1 MQLWITLAALTLA
14 RAAMGVQ
21 FQSVPALATPI
32 LEQTGMSFGAIGV
45 VTGIYLLPGAITALL
60 GGWAGQ
66 VLGDYRTALAG
77 LALMAVGGIAGAW
90 FLSFEAQLVARF
102 FAGTGAV
109 ALNVMVT
116 KMVGDMFQGRSDL
129 PVAMGILVSSWPAGL
144 ALAMLLLPVLATFV
158 DLRMALALPTGLSL
172 LALILLVATWSAKAM
187 SRPTGLIGPKIRM
200 FPSELKLVCL
210 AGIIWGLYNTAF
222 IAAMSWAPGRLQAG
236 GLNHV
241 EASGVVSMTGWV
253 AVLSVAT
260 GGWLATR
267 LRQPDLAATACF
279 GLSAIGLVAFVLLD
293 SPAASLPLLVLLGLV
308 VGPAAAM
315 VMTLPVEAT
324 RPEVRAIGMGIY
336 MAIYYALMGIGPL
349 VFGALRESLGLSAP
363 LFAAAGTMAVCL
375 ILWLVFRRFQS
386 SLTS

>member
-1 MQLWITLAALTLA
+1 
-14 RAAMGVQ
+14 MGVQ

-32 LEQTGMSFGAIGV
+32 LEQTGMGFGAIGV
-45 VTGIYLLPGAITALL
+45 ITGIYLLPGAITALL

-77 LALMAVGGIAGAW
+77 LALMVVGGIAGAW
-90 FLSFEAQLVARF
+90 FLDFEAQLLARF

-116 KMVGDMFQGRSDL
+116 KMVGDMFQGRRDL
-129 PVAMGILVSSWPAGL
+129 PLAMGILISSWPAGL
-144 ALAMLLLPVLATFV
+144 ALAMLFLPIFATFI
-158 DLRMALALPTGLSL
+158 DLRLVLALPAGLSVV
-172 LALILLVATWSAKAM
+172 ALILLVATWSTQAI
-187 SRPTGLIGPKIRM
+187 SRPTGLVGPQKSM

-210 AGIIWGLYNTAF
+210 AGVIWGLYNTAF

-236 GLNHV
+236 GLSHV
-241 EASGVVSMTGWV
+241 EASGAVSMTGWV
-253 AVLSVAT
+253 AVFSVAA

-267 LRQPDLAATACF
+267 LRQPDLAVTTCF

-293 SPAASLPLLVLLGLV
+293 SPAASLPLLVLLGVV

-324 RPEVRAIGMGIY
+324 RPAVRAIGMGIY
-336 MAIYYALMGIGPL
+336 MAIYYALMGIGPS

-363 LFAAAGTMAVCL
+363 LLAAAGTMAACL

-386 SLTS
+386 SLSS

>member
-1 MQLWITLAALTLA
+1 MQLWIALAALTLA

-21 FQSVPALATPI
+21 FQSVPALATSI
-32 LEQTGMSFGAIGV
+32 VDQTGIGFGAIGV
-45 VTGIYLLPGAITALL
+45 ITGIYLLPGAITALF

-66 VLGDYRTALAG
+66 ALGDLRTALAG
-77 LALMAVGGIAGAW
+77 LVLMVVGGISGAL
-90 FLSFEAQLVARF
+90 FLSFEAQLAARF

-116 KMVGDMFQGRSDL
+116 KMVGDMFQGRRDL

-144 ALAMLLLPVLATFV
+144 ALAMLFLPVLATYV
-158 DLRMALALPTGLSL
+158 DLRLVLALPAGLSL
-172 LALILLVATWSAKAM
+172 IALILMVATWSDQAR
-187 SRPTGLIGPKIRM
+187 SRPTGLVGLQKRLL
-200 FPSELKLVCL
+200 PSELKLVCL
-210 AGIIWGLYNTAF
+210 AGIIWGFYNTAF
-222 IAAMSWAPGRLQAG
+222 IAAMSWAPGHLQAG
-236 GLNHV
+236 GLSHV
-241 EASGVVSMTGWV
+241 DASGIVSITGWV
-253 AVLSVAT
+253 AVLSVAA

-293 SPAASLPLLVLLGLV
+293 SPAASFSLLVLLGLV

-324 RPEVRAIGMGIY
+324 RPDVRAIGMGIY
-336 MAIYYALMGIGPL
+336 MAIYYALMGMGPS

-363 LFAAAGTMAVCL
+363 LFAAAGTMATCL
-375 ILWLVFRRFQS
+375 MLWLIFRRFQS
-386 SLTS
+386 SLNP